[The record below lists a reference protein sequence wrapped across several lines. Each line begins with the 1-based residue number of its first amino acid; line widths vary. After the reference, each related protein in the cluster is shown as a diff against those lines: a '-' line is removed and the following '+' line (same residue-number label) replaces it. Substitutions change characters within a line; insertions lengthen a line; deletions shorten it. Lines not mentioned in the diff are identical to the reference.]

1 MGFSIEPDEGTLH
14 LDPLPLTLIVIPA
27 KALIELSLAGAGRR
41 LFVGVSGQRCPRPH
55 RHSGESPGTQL

>member
-27 KALIELSLAGAGRR
+27 KAR
-41 LFVGVSGQRCPRPH
+41 
-55 RHSGESPGTQL
+55 